1 MGRFAD
7 EVKQIMQSAREESV
21 RVGHF
26 YIGTGILLG
35 ILRGGG
41 EAVELLQRLQPGLK
55 RMNRLRQVVEGA
67 SAGQR
72 SGARDAAEAADRA
85 GLPFSPPFT
94 PRARQI
100 LEGAAIEAEGVD
112 SGEIRSVTCSWPYS
126 ATLKPPLPRQ
136 WLRLISTTRWFKGE
150 VEGSE
155 S

>member
-1 MGRFAD
+1 M
-7 EVKQIMQSAREESV
+7 
-21 RVGHF
+21 
-26 YIGTGILLG
+26 
-35 ILRGGG
+35 
-41 EAVELLQRLQPGLK
+41 LQRLQPGLYRLK

-112 SGEIRSVTCSWPYS
+112 SGEIRSVHLLLALLRDPE
-126 ATLKPPLPRQ
+126 ATAAQAMATFDLDYAMVQ
-136 WLRLISTTRWFKGE
+136 GE